1 MCHFSHTVACY
12 VEFGV
17 VVVYCCK
24 VQVFLAKIFD
34 DFVYFKD
41 YTFVHNFGSFLCCRR
56 FQILFLTFD
65 SLNL

>member
-1 MCHFSHTVACY
+1 M
-12 VEFGV
+12 
-17 VVVYCCK
+17 
-24 VQVFLAKIFD
+24 FLVKIFD
-34 DFVYFKD
+34 DFVNFKD